1 MVVTRLTVAAGVVVD
16 AEQAAVWELAVD
28 WARQREWIWA
38 TTTEGGHGLGAEVI
52 GWTGIGPVGFTDPMV
67 ITQWSPPDRCAVTH
81 QGKIVRGSGTFE
93 VIARG
98 GNGHLSKIASP
109 RSEFCWTERIELPLP
124 AAIGRPVARLLVGPV
139 ARLGLGWSLR
149 RFARLVAALPP
160 ATDEPVRLAT
170 GAASSLADPTAVSPR
185 ASLA

>member
-1 MVVTRLTVAAGVVVD
+1 MTRLTVVAGVVVD
-16 AEQAAVWELAVD
+16 ADQETVWGLAID

-38 TTTEGGHGLGAEVI
+38 TRTEGGRGLGAEVI
-52 GWTGIGPVGFTDPMV
+52 GWTGIGLVGFTDPMV
-67 ITQWSPPDRCAVTH
+67 ITQWSPPDRCVVTH

-98 GNGHLSKIASP
+98 GNSHQGNLASP
-109 RSEFCWTERIELPLP
+109 RSEFRWTERIELPLP
-124 AAIGRPVARLLVGPV
+124 AAIGRPVARLIVGPA

-160 ATDEPVRLAT
+160 ATD
-170 GAASSLADPTAVSPR
+170 
-185 ASLA
+185 